1 MLCKNQTTGIVAL
14 GMSERHPKSR
24 LKLLDEKYRPLTW
37 WQLPAVSILLLIVFT
52 TGDFVNVFMILSDV
66 LTQNP
71 VVLFLF
77 TAVLCLLFNFLPII
91 LARLI
96 RLRQAKMINAP
107 NLFLIV
113 IPVVFLLLL
122 ASVFFVRYATRD
134 QEFYTASLLKSVSS
148 GGGNQQTAASPAA
161 LPMVFLMTALP
172 LGTATVSFF
181 ISWMADPLQEKAHQ
195 LEKYRIKLFENM
207 VQLKAFMAECA
218 DRQYQ
223 TGLMTEDAAKYAA
236 VMSTIEAEKLHL
248 QDYYRARLAEHL
260 GNPTSTSI
268 LSAPRRNA
276 SVSKSAKSAP
286 TTKKNNKQTRRKS
299 K

>member
-1 MLCKNQTTGIVAL
+1 MRRKNQTTGIVAL

-24 LKLLDEKYRPLTW
+24 LELLDEKYKPLSW
-37 WQLPAVSILLLIVFT
+37 WQLPAVSILLLVVFT
-52 TGDFVNVFMILSDV
+52 AGDLANIYMILSDV

-77 TAVLCLLFNFLPII
+77 ATVLCLLFNFLPTI

-107 NLFLIV
+107 TIYLIV
-113 IPVVFLLLL
+113 IFIVFLLLL
-122 ASVFFVRYATRD
+122 ASVFFVRFATRD
-134 QEFYTASLLKSVSS
+134 QEFYTTSLMQSVAS
-148 GGGNQQTAASPAA
+148 GGGNQQTTASPAA
-161 LPMVFLMTALP
+161 LPMVFLMTSLP
-172 LGTATVSFF
+172 LGAATVSFF
-181 ISWMADPLQEKAHQ
+181 ISWMADPLQEKIRR
-195 LEKYRIKLFENM
+195 LEKHRIKLSENL

-223 TGLMTEDAAKYAA
+223 TRLMTEDAAKYAVA
-236 VMSTIEAEKLHL
+236 MNTIEAEKLHL
-248 QDYYRARLAEHL
+248 QDYYRERLAEHL

-268 LSAPRRNA
+268 LSAPHTNA
-276 SVSKSAKSAP
+276 SVSKSDEIAP
-286 TTKKNNKQTRRKS
+286 RTKESKKQIRRNS

>member
-1 MLCKNQTTGIVAL
+1 MRRKNQTTGIVAL

-24 LKLLDEKYRPLTW
+24 LELLDEKYKPLSW
-37 WQLPAVSILLLIVFT
+37 WQLPAVSILLLVVFT
-52 TGDFVNVFMILSDV
+52 AGDFANIFMILSDV

-77 TAVLCLLFNFLPII
+77 AAVLCLLFNFLPTI

-107 NLFLIV
+107 TAYLIV
-113 IPVVFLLLL
+113 IFIVFLLLL

-134 QEFYTASLLKSVSS
+134 QEFYTTSLMQSVGSD
-148 GGGNQQTAASPAA
+148 GVNQQTTASPAA

-181 ISWMADPLQEKAHQ
+181 ISWMTDPLQERIRR
-195 LEKYRIKLFENM
+195 LEKHRIKLFENL
-207 VQLKAFMAECA
+207 VQLKAFMSECA

-223 TGLMTEDAAKYAA
+223 TRLMTEDAAKYTVA
-236 VMSTIEAEKLHL
+236 MNTIEAEKLHL

-268 LSAPRRNA
+268 LSAPRTNA
-276 SVSKSAKSAP
+276 SVSKSIEIAP
-286 TTKKNNKQTRRKS
+286 TTKTGKNQLRRKS